1 LTGLIAVI
9 TAAVAV
15 TSAVISARASSR
27 AARTAQ
33 VTANMERFA
42 EWQLHKRE
50 VYARFLSAAA
60 PPEDMT
66 FHQAMAAVMLTA
78 NSDTREYL
86 RSLDLP
92 AALADAA
99 ERADIEEHLVADVR
113 KTGQAS

>member
-1 LTGLIAVI
+1 
-9 TAAVAV
+9 
-15 TSAVISARASSR
+15 
-27 AARTAQ
+27 
-33 VTANMERFA
+33 
-42 EWQLHKRE
+42 
-50 VYARFLSAAA
+50 
-60 PPEDMT
+60 
-66 FHQAMAAVMLTA
+66 MAAVMLTA